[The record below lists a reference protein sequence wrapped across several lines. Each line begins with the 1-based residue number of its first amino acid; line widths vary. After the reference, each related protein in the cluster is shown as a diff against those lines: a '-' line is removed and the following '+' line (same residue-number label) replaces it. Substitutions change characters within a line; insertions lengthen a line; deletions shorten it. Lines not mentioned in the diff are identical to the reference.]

1 MKTRIFIL
9 ILLAARFLPG
19 LAQAYQVQ
27 KAMRDYRYRE
37 AIALLERAPES
48 VENELLKAECYQK
61 LYDYPAALD
70 IYESLIAGNHET
82 IRILTAA
89 ADCAT
94 QAGDHET
101 SLRYWLKACELSPGN
116 LYLQTKKVVAFYR
129 ADDWQGTIQASEEVF
144 RQDTI
149 PMLLRLV
156 GDAHMQLGDEV
167 GLLYYMKALEMNP
180 ADHVT
185 LRKLCDFYYSA
196 QLYDSVISLTDHYL
210 AEIDPDRKTI
220 GQLNGMAYY
229 VTGDYKKAIDR
240 LKRNTALGDT
250 TYTTTY
256 FLGMSY
262 YASKLYFNAAK
273 WLGLAYDQAPQK
285 DVNLLLYY
293 GTSLARSYDRKKGIE
308 ILNEG
313 VEMIEK
319 VQEMLFDFDLSL
331 ADAHHRSNA
340 PSKAIEYYQS
350 AWKRSPQT
358 YSVLY
363 NIAIMYDEM
372 EELESALTYYERF
385 LKTAPAGTD
394 VDPGPANQSDL
405 EQMTTMQL
413 FYRAAA
419 QRVQELKKAMF
430 FKK

>member
-27 KAMRDYRYRE
+27 EAMRDYRYRE

-196 QLYDSVISLTDHYL
+196 KLYDTVISLTDHYL

-262 YASKLYFNAAK
+262 YASKLYFDAAK

-358 YSVLY
+358 YSLLY
-363 NIAIMYDEM
+363 TIANIYDEM
-372 EELESALTYYERF
+372 EEHESALIYYERF
-385 LKTAPAGTD
+385 LKTAPPEMD
-394 VDPGPANQSDL
+394 VDSGPANRSEP
-405 EQMTTMQL
+405 EQMSTMQI
-413 FYRAAA
+413 YYKAAA
-419 QRVQELKKAMF
+419 RRVQELKKAMF